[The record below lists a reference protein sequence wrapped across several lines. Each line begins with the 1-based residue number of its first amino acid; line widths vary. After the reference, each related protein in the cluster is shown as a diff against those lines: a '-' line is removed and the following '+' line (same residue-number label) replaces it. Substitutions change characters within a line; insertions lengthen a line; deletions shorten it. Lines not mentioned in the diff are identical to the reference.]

1 MSTPKASTMKYP
13 RTFTRQTASRLAV
26 AAVAIGAVLAA
37 SACGSTPDQNATS
50 SSGASGESGT
60 GSVDVAP
67 KNDQAIA
74 QLPAEVKKRGSIVV
88 AMDVSSPPNHFIDKD
103 GKTIVG
109 VDADIAKLL
118 GQALG
123 LKVSIVGVNFDAI
136 IPGLAGKKYDIAIA
150 QMSPTAE
157 REKVLDFVDYF
168 SSGTAVAV
176 GAGNPL
182 KITIDTMC
190 GHKIAVLKGSFQE
203 AKRLP
208 EYSDQCTAAGRP
220 AITPSSFPNQQAT
233 VLALTS
239 SRVDGVMEDSPVLSY
254 AQKQGAAIEVAGVA
268 HVSAV
273 GIGITK
279 GSGMLDPIH
288 TAMQSLLGGKSYKQA
303 LEKWGVGSGA
313 VTEAKVNDNS

>member
-1 MSTPKASTMKYP
+1 MEH
-13 RTFTRQTASRLAV
+13 RRIRTRQTASRLGV
-26 AAVAIGAVLAA
+26 AALAVGAVLAA
-37 SACGSTPDQNATS
+37 SACSTPSDENGGATAAGT
-50 SSGASGESGT
+50 GAKSGT
-60 GSVDVAP
+60 GTVDAAP

-74 QLPAEVKKRGSIVV
+74 QLPAAMKTRGSIVV
-88 AMDVSSPPNHFIDKD
+88 AMDASSPPNHFVDSD

-109 VDADIAKLL
+109 IDADVAKLL

-123 LKVSIVGVNFDAI
+123 LNVSIVGVNFDAI
-136 IPGLAGKKYDIAIA
+136 IPGLAAKKYDIAIA
-150 QMSPTAE
+150 QMSPTVE

-176 GAGNPL
+176 PAGNPL
-182 KITIDTMC
+182 KITIDSMC

-203 AKRLP
+203 STRLP
-208 EYSDQCTAAGRP
+208 EYSAGCTAAGKA
-220 AITPSSFPNQQAT
+220 AITASSFPDQQAT

-239 SRVDGVMEDSPVLSY
+239 GRVDGVLQDSPVLAY
-254 AQKQGAAIEVAGVA
+254 AHKKGAPIDVAGVA

-288 TAMQSLLGGKSYKQA
+288 TAMQGLIAGTSYKQA
-303 LEKWGVGSGA
+303 LDKWGVGDGA
-313 VTEAKVNDNS
+313 VTEAKVNNNS

>member
-1 MSTPKASTMKYP
+1 MNHPLVRRRSS
-13 RTFTRQTASRLAV
+13 LAV
-26 AAVAIGAVLAA
+26 AGIAIGAVLVA
-37 SACGSTPDQNATS
+37 SACS
-50 SSGASGESGT
+50 SSSSDKKAGASKSGT
-60 GSVDVAP
+60 KSGAGVVAVAA
-67 KNDQAIA
+67 KNVQAIT
-74 QLPAEVKKRGSIVV
+74 QLPASVKQRGSIVV

-103 GKTIVG
+103 GKTIIG
-109 VDADIAKLL
+109 IDADISKLL

-150 QMSPTAE
+150 QMSPTDE

-168 SSGTAVAV
+168 TSGTAVAV
-176 GAGNPL
+176 PAANPL

-203 AKRLP
+203 STRLP
-208 EYSDQCTAAGRP
+208 EYSSKCTTAGKK
-220 AITPSSFPNQQAT
+220 AIVPSSFPDQQAT

-239 SRVDGVMEDSPVLSY
+239 GRVDGVMEDSPVLSY
-254 AQKQGAAIEVAGVA
+254 AQKQGAAIKVAGIA

-279 GSGMLDPIH
+279 GSGLLDPIH
-288 TAMQSLLGGKSYKQA
+288 TAMQALITSKSYKQA
-303 LEKWGVGSGA
+303 LERWGVGAGA
-313 VTEAKVNDNS
+313 VTEAKINDNS

>member
-1 MSTPKASTMKYP
+1 MKNP
-13 RTFTRQTASRLAV
+13 TLTRRTAPRLAI
-26 AAVAIGAVLAA
+26 AAIAIGAVLTV
-37 SACGSTPDQNATS
+37 SACGSTSAKNATTPS
-50 SSGASGESGT
+50 AAGSESGA

-74 QLPAEVKKRGSIVV
+74 QLPAEVKQRGSIVV
-88 AMDVSSPPNHFIDKD
+88 AMDVSSPPNHFMDKD

-118 GQALG
+118 GQALD

-150 QMSPTAE
+150 QMSPTVE

-168 SSGTAVAV
+168 STGTAVAV
-176 GAGNPL
+176 AAGNPL
-182 KITIDTMC
+182 KITVDSMC

-203 AKRLP
+203 AKRVP
-208 EYSDQCTAAGRP
+208 EYSGQCTAAGKP
-220 AITPSSFPNQQAT
+220 AITPSSFPDQQAT
-233 VLALTS
+233 ILALTS
-239 SRVDGVMEDSPVLSY
+239 GRVDGVMEDSPVLSY
-254 AQKQGAAIEVAGVA
+254 AHKQGAAIEVAGVA

-279 GSGMLDPIH
+279 GSGLLDPIH
-288 TAMQSLLGGKSYKQA
+288 TAMQSLIASKSYKQA
-303 LEKWGVGSGA
+303 LENWGVADGA